1 MVVISIDGNIGAG
14 KSTVLNYLK
23 NTYKYEVDLEPI
35 DDWIPFLQ
43 DMYKN
48 NKDAFEFQ
56 IKVWMDRVF
65 NTEYPTNEITLTER
79 SAFFQWHVF
88 SKANFENGKLNER
101 QYMILKNLYDK
112 CEVIPDMY
120 FYIRTDPE
128 KSYHR
133 IHKRSRNCESEIPL
147 GYIETLHHLHEN
159 AFEMLQEYNTPNVHM
174 IEMEGKTVQQ
184 MGEEIYSKICAAV
197 SSK

>member
-1 MVVISIDGNIGAG
+1 MTVISIDGNIGAG

-23 NTYKYEVDLEPI
+23 KTYKYNIDVEPV

-65 NTEYPTNEITLTER
+65 NTNYTVKDITITER

-88 SKANFENGKLNER
+88 SKANFENGKLKER
-101 QYMILKNLYDK
+101 QYTILKNLYEK
-112 CEVIPDMY
+112 CHVIPDMQ
-120 FYIRTDPE
+120 FYIRTEPQ
-128 KSYHR
+128 KSYDR

-147 GYIETLHHLHEN
+147 DYIETLHHLHEN
-159 AFEMLQEYNTPNVHM
+159 AYEMLLENNTPNVYL

-184 MGEEIYSKICAAV
+184 IGDEIYQTIASLIDV
-197 SSK
+197 